1 MDTFYA
7 EREIMELY
15 VRNNII
21 PITGEL
27 THSQAE
33 LIIGLLSLYL
43 VNGSKKITLYFCNAM
58 GGSYDSCVAISD
70 EIDTLKEF
78 GVTFETLA
86 AGKVCSAHAL
96 LFLKGDERKIRKN
109 AELMF
114 HEVSEA
120 KGIIGTQY
128 EIKKEVERLKKENDF
143 IINIIAKATDK
154 DKKQIRKDIN
164 YDHYF
169 NASAAVK
176 YGLAHEVST
185 ETLI

>member
-1 MDTFYA
+1 MDTFYV

-33 LIIGLLSLYL
+33 LTIGLLSLYL

-70 EIDTLKEF
+70 EIDALKEF

-96 LFLKGDERKIRKN
+96 LFLKGDKRKIRKN
-109 AELMF
+109 AELML

-120 KGIIGTQY
+120 KGVIGGQNK
-128 EIKKEVERLKKENDF
+128 IKQEAKRLEKENDF
-143 IINIIAKATDK
+143 IINIIAMATGK
-154 DKKQIRKDIN
+154 DKKQIKKDIG
-164 YDHYF
+164 YAHYF
-169 NASAAVK
+169 NLNQAIK
-176 YGLAHEVST
+176 YGLAHEIST
-185 ETLI
+185 DTLI